1 MTSLPK
7 AEASLP
13 KAEVHQKIVF
23 VKGEITY
30 LPHYVYKHMYV
41 SPGYGLTHEELFTE
55 KELRNMGAKQ
65 QVMMLWSRSW

>member
-1 MTSLPK
+1 MT
-7 AEASLP
+7 SLP

-30 LPHYVYKHMYV
+30 LPHYVFKHMYV